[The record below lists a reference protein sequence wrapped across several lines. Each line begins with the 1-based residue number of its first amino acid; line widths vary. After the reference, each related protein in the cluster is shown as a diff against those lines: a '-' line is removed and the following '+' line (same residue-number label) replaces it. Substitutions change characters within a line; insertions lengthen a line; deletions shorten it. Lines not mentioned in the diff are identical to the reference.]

1 MNRNPPP
8 PAATEARR
16 PNGEDAMDAGAAG
29 EDGAR
34 ARSGESGGRP
44 AGTGGADEAPA
55 AAGAAKGAGRGPD
68 EPAGGTGDPGP
79 AVPDPSASAPIRH
92 GLGVAAKLYIGLG
105 AAFALTLAA
114 SLIGGYS
121 FLNVGDAQRRITE
134 RSIPDL
140 DAAFRL
146 AEQGALFVAAAPRLV
161 AAGTG
166 EEHAVARAEFEV
178 LRTRLT
184 GLVES
189 LEGMRVREGLVE
201 EMKEVTENLIDNLEW
216 IDRSVERRLEFA
228 RDREAVA
235 AEIIEV
241 IRAVD
246 AVLVLDID
254 DQVLFLATGYRTL
267 QDPPAPPEE
276 HLSYE
281 ELSRFR
287 NLLTLSAQSN
297 LGGNLLG
304 QALQLADPALIR
316 PLRERFGAATRKI
329 EAALRNIENPELK
342 IHLERL
348 VELGT
353 GRESAFRLRES
364 ELRLVGLQQEY
375 VARNLRLE
383 SQLVDAAQEI
393 VDAARAGADVAA
405 ADSAAAI
412 RLGLGLLFAL
422 NVVGIVAVVLI
433 GWLLVGRVLVRRIT
447 SLAASMRRM
456 AGGHLETEV
465 DVGGHDEVADMA
477 DALEVFRRHAL
488 EVQRLNLVE
497 KLAEEVQAKN
507 TELESVLA
515 DLQRAQDQVVL
526 QEKLAALGQL
536 TAGVAHEIKNPLNFI
551 KNFSE
556 ISRELTEEM
565 KEILDEGGE
574 GLDPKTREEVDDVT
588 GELDTSLGKIVEHS
602 LRADSIVRGMLS
614 HSRESSGEF
623 ESVDVNAML
632 SEYANL
638 AYHSRRAIDSEFN
651 VTFHREFDEGAGNIQ
666 AIPQDMSRV
675 FLNLV
680 TNACQATDERR
691 KGEPDSYKPTLWLK
705 TRREGDMVDVRVR
718 DNGPGIPEHVAARIF
733 EPFFTTKPTNEGT
746 GLGLSISNDI
756 VRGHGG
762 ELRVET
768 EEGEFTEFIVRLPA
782 KPEAAGGTGAGSGAP
797 APAAEEEGAAA

>member
-1 MNRNPPP
+1 MNRGSSP
-8 PAATEARR
+8 PAADPAVRR
-16 PNGEDAMDAGAAG
+16 PNGEDAMDAGGAG
-29 EDGAR
+29 AGGVRTEGMEAE
-34 ARSGESGGRP
+34 ASPGTGETEGTPAG
-44 AGTGGADEAPA
+44 AGTGEAA
-55 AAGAAKGAGRGPD
+55 NRARN
-68 EPAGGTGDPGP
+68 GGSAET
-79 AVPDPSASAPIRH
+79 ADPSSPVSARR

-114 SLIGGYS
+114 SLVGGYS
-121 FLNVGDAQRRITE
+121 FLNVGEAQRRITE

-140 DAAFRL
+140 DTAFQL
-146 AEQGALFVAAAPRLV
+146 AEQGAQLLATAPRLI
-161 AAGTG
+161 ASDTDEA
-166 EEHAVARAEFEV
+166 HAEARAEFEA
-178 LRTRLT
+178 LRSRL
-184 GLVES
+184 GGFVES
-189 LEGMRVREGLVE
+189 LEGTDLREGLIE
-201 EMKEVTENLIDNLEW
+201 EMNEVMGNLIDNLEW
-216 IDRSVERRLEFA
+216 IDRSVERRLGFA
-228 RDREAVA
+228 RDREAMA

-246 AVLVLDID
+246 AMLLLDID
-254 DQVLFLATGYRTL
+254 DQVLFVATGYRTL
-267 QDPPAPPEE
+267 EDPPAPPEE

-304 QALQLADPALIR
+304 QVLQVGDLALIR
-316 PLRERFGAATRKI
+316 PLHERFGAVTRKI
-329 EAALRNIENPELK
+329 ENALRDIENPELRT
-342 IHLERL
+342 HLERL
-348 VELGT
+348 VGFGT
-353 GRESAFRLRES
+353 GKEDAFRLRES
-364 ELRLVGLQQEY
+364 ELRLVGLQEEY
-375 VARNLRLE
+375 LTRNLRLE

-393 VDAARAGADVAA
+393 VDAARSGADAA
-405 ADSAAAI
+405 ATDSAAAI

-433 GWLLVGRVLVRRIT
+433 GWLLVGRMLVRRIT
-447 SLAASMRRM
+447 SLAASMRYM

-465 DVGGHDEVADMA
+465 DVGGHDEVTDMA

-507 TELESVLA
+507 VELESVLA

-574 GLDPKTREEVDDVT
+574 GLEAKTREELDDVA

-614 HSRESSGEF
+614 HSRESSGEL
-623 ESVDVNAML
+623 EPVEVNGML
-632 SEYANL
+632 TEFANL
-638 AYHSRRAIDSEFN
+638 AYHSRRALDSEFN
-651 VTFHREFDEGAGNIQ
+651 VTFHHELDEEVGEIQ
-666 AIPQDMSRV
+666 AVPQDMSRV

-691 KGEPDSYKPTLWLK
+691 KGESDAYKPTLWLK
-705 TRREGDMVDVRVR
+705 TRREGDMVEVRVR
-718 DNGPGIPEHVAARIF
+718 DNGPGIPDHVRAKIF

-746 GLGLSISNDI
+746 GLGLSISNDV
-756 VRGHGG
+756 VRRHGG

-768 EEGEFTEFIVRLPA
+768 EEGEFTEFILRLPRR
-782 KPEAAGGTGAGSGAP
+782 PEGGAGPGAGNGAP
-797 APAAEEEGAAA
+797 VSVAGEEGVAA

>member
-1 MNRNPPP
+1 MNRNSPPS
-8 PAATEARR
+8 AE
-16 PNGEDAMDAGAAG
+16 
-29 EDGAR
+29 
-34 ARSGESGGRP
+34 
-44 AGTGGADEAPA
+44 TGGADETSASTGAAQDADHERSGRAGEAADAAPA
-55 AAGAAKGAGRGPD
+55 AAAAS
-68 EPAGGTGDPGP
+68 
-79 AVPDPSASAPIRH
+79 SASARR

-114 SLIGGYS
+114 SLIGSYS

-140 DAAFRL
+140 EAAFQL
-146 AEQGALFVAAAPRLV
+146 AEQGALFVATAPRLI
-161 AAGTG
+161 AASTD
-166 EEHAVARAEFEV
+166 EEYAAARAEFEA
-178 LRTRLT
+178 LRSRLS

-189 LEGMRVREGLVE
+189 LDETRGREGLVE
-201 EMKEVTENLIDNLEW
+201 EMKEVTGNLIDNLEW
-216 IDRSVERRLEFA
+216 IEGSVKRRLEFA
-228 RDREAVA
+228 RDREAMA
-235 AEIIEV
+235 SEV
-241 IRAVD
+241 IAVIRTMD
-246 AVLVLDID
+246 AMLVPDID

-267 QDPPAPPEE
+267 EDPPAPPEE

-304 QALQLADPALIR
+304 QALRIADPDLIR
-316 PLRERFGAATRKI
+316 PLRERFEAVAGKI
-329 EAALRNIENPELK
+329 DNALRDIENPELK
-342 IHLERL
+342 AHLERL
-348 VELGT
+348 AELGR
-353 GRESAFRLRES
+353 GRKSAFRLRES
-364 ELRLVGLQQEY
+364 ELRLVGLQEEY
-375 VARNLRLE
+375 RARNLRLE

-393 VDAARAGADVAA
+393 VDAARADADSAA
-405 ADSAAAI
+405 ADSSAAI
-412 RLGLGLLFAL
+412 RLGLVLLFAL

-447 SLAASMRRM
+447 RLAASMRRM

-507 TELESVLA
+507 VELESVLA
-515 DLQRAQDQVVL
+515 ELQRAQDQVVL

-574 GLDPKTREEVDDVT
+574 TLDAKTREEIDDVT

-623 ESVDVNAML
+623 EPVDVNAML
-632 SEYANL
+632 TEYANL
-638 AYHSRRAIDSEFN
+638 AYHSRRALDSEFN
-651 VTFHREFDEGAGNIQ
+651 VTLHREFDEGAGNIQ

-691 KGEPDSYKPTLWLK
+691 KGESDGYKPTLWLK
-705 TRREGDMVDVRVR
+705 TRREGDMVEVRVR

-762 ELRVET
+762 ELSVET

-782 KPEAAGGTGAGSGAP
+782 KPEAARGTRSGNGVPEP
-797 APAAEEEGAAA
+797 ADREEEDAAA

>member
-55 AAGAAKGAGRGPD
+55 AGAAKGAGRGPD

-79 AVPDPSASAPIRH
+79 AVPTPPPLFRPGTAWGSPRSSTSGSARRSPSPLRRASSGAIR
-92 GLGVAAKLYIGLG
+92 
-105 AAFALTLAA
+105 
-114 SLIGGYS
+114 SER
-121 FLNVGDAQRRITE
+121 GDAQRRITE

-166 EEHAVARAEFEV
+166 EEHAAARAEFEV

-329 EAALRNIENPELK
+329 EAALRNIENRSSRS
-342 IHLERL
+342 ISN
-348 VELGT
+348 GSSSSAWG
-353 GRESAFRLRES
+353 GRAHFAWRES

-526 QEKLAALGQL
+526 QGEAGRARAAHRRGRPRDQEPAQLHQELLGDLAR
-536 TAGVAHEIKNPLNFI
+536 AH
-551 KNFSE
+551 
-556 ISRELTEEM
+556 RG
-565 KEILDEGGE
+565 DEG
-574 GLDPKTREEVDDVT
+574 DPRR
-588 GELDTSLGKIVEHS
+588 GRG
-602 LRADSIVRGMLS
+602 RAR
-614 HSRESSGEF
+614 
-623 ESVDVNAML
+623 
-632 SEYANL
+632 
-638 AYHSRRAIDSEFN
+638 
-651 VTFHREFDEGAGNIQ
+651 
-666 AIPQDMSRV
+666 PQDPRGGRRRHGRAGHEPRQESWSTACGRTASCGGCSR
-675 FLNLV
+675 
-680 TNACQATDERR
+680 T
-691 KGEPDSYKPTLWLK
+691 
-705 TRREGDMVDVRVR
+705 
-718 DNGPGIPEHVAARIF
+718 PGNR
-733 EPFFTTKPTNEGT
+733 
-746 GLGLSISNDI
+746 
-756 VRGHGG
+756 
-762 ELRVET
+762 
-768 EEGEFTEFIVRLPA
+768 PA
-782 KPEAAGGTGAGSGAP
+782 SSSPST
-797 APAAEEEGAAA
+797 